1 MELSR
6 LENNFESSFPGVD
19 NQQAVDNFNFRTKD
33 LSTDLHVYMPQI
45 KKIPGEGS
53 LL

>member
-1 MELSR
+1 MSR
-6 LENNFESSFPGVD
+6 LENNFESSFVSDD
-19 NQQAVDNFNFRTKD
+19 NEQADDNFNFRTKD